1 MKEQNVKNFSILGDY
16 TREEFRY
23 VTADVIAC
31 YNYDKTMTKNS
42 FICAQKQEIDDLFY
56 KTAST
61 IAFYVEEMDDIES
74 NTLKWKSPSLVSISP
89 GTWTGAETYFHP
101 HKHSTHN
108 AFSVVTN
115 EINYLQYDW
124 NEKRVNAREDSEEF
138 VRYYFRMSESS
149 TVESS
154 RVYTFTDFMTK
165 IGGLYVLIFGVGRTI
180 GLAFN
185 FGKHKAISFI
195 KRDSRN
201 RKLKHAK
208 KEAERSWR
216 ENPMLNSDVP
226 PRIGNTKSHN

>member
-1 MKEQNVKNFSILGDY
+1 MLQLQQNHDEKFLHLCAKTGNRRSILQDC
-16 TREEFRY
+16 F
-23 VTADVIAC
+23 
-31 YNYDKTMTKNS
+31 YDC
-42 FICAQKQEIDDLFY
+42 FF
-56 KTAST
+56 
-61 IAFYVEEMDDIES
+61 VEEMDDIES
-74 NTLKWKSPSLVSISP
+74 NTLQWKSPSLVSISP

-154 RVYTFTDFMTK
+154 RVYTFTDLMTK

-185 FGKHKAISFI
+185 F
-195 KRDSRN
+195 
-201 RKLKHAK
+201 
-208 KEAERSWR
+208 
-216 ENPMLNSDVP
+216 LNIRRFHSLNATVE
-226 PRIGNTKSHN
+226 IVN